1 MKHTILARRYAKAL
15 FSLGKETGK
24 TEEYNE
30 MLGGIAGL
38 YDDSAAG
45 VGDAVMNPLYPLDVR
60 QKVMAKIAESVQADA
75 IMTSFLNL
83 LIEKKRADILPDIAY
98 EMQLMVDKDQN
109 ISHGSIISAV
119 VLEGALLKNIQAT
132 LEKLTGNRVILETQ
146 VDPSIIGGII
156 AKVGD
161 LVLDGSIKTQLN
173 GLKESIKG
181 RE

>member
-1 MKHTILARRYAKAL
+1 
-15 FSLGKETGK
+15 
-24 TEEYNE
+24 
-30 MLGGIAGL
+30 MLGAIAEL
-38 YDDSAAG
+38 YADESIG
-45 VGDAVMNPLYPLDVR
+45 VGDAVTNPLYPLDVR

-83 LIEKKRADILPDIAY
+83 LIEKKRADILPDIA
-98 EMQLMVDKDQN
+98 EAMQGMVDKDQN
-109 ISHGSIISAV
+109 ISHGSIVSAV
-119 VLEGALLKNIQAT
+119 EIDEALLGKIQAT
-132 LEKLTGNRVILETQ
+132 LEKLTGNKVILETQ

>member
-1 MKHTILARRYAKAL
+1 MRHTILARRYAKAL
-15 FSLGKETGK
+15 FSLGKEQGK
-24 TEEYNE
+24 TEEYSGV
-30 MLGGIAGL
+30 LAAIAGL
-38 YDDSAAG
+38 YDDIEAG
-45 VGDAVMNPLYPLDVR
+45 VGDALNNPLYPLDVR

-75 IMTSFLNL
+75 ILTSFLNL
-83 LIEKKRADILPDIAY
+83 LIEKKRADILPDIAH
-98 EMQLMVDKDQN
+98 ELQIMVDKDQN
-109 ISHGSIISAV
+109 ISHGSIISAIE
-119 VLEGALLKNIQAT
+119 LDQTLLGKIQAT
-132 LEKLTGNRVILETQ
+132 LEKLTGNKVILETQ